1 MQQRGFIVQRK
12 EGQQAR
18 CRRNQKRASVGVCAL
33 QENEVSIHHRMDAWV
48 WVDIT
53 SVRTSFYNF
62 VCTGTLFNLRE
73 GGEERKRK
81 QDHKVC
87 EIE

>member
-1 MQQRGFIVQRK
+1 M
-12 EGQQAR
+12 
-18 CRRNQKRASVGVCAL
+18 GVCAMR
-33 QENEVSIHHRMDAWV
+33 ENAVGVHCRMDAWV

-62 VCTGTLFNLRE
+62 VCTGNLFNLRE
-73 GGEERKRK
+73 GGEEGKRK

-87 EIE
+87 EVERQNNRGRSGTLM